1 MLWCAKGAHARAR
14 SERARAGHVATI
26 MADGG
31 SSQSSGAPS
40 CGLRRWKLSCLD
52 IVVPEGTNTSE
63 LAVAS
68 YVDVDE
74 ALPLEPFANR
84 KIAGPLDRD
93 QAIAARRVQAEMHEA
108 TVGGSSAVRGYAHWL
123 VTRAHDRD
131 LSPLVVLRETFEHT
145 GTRIWHG
152 AWVHRA
158 WALANAAVFRDKYV
172 VELGAGCGLLGIS
185 VAVACGPRSVW
196 LSDFR
201 GHFRS
206 EATVMHLLRDN
217 VASNRARLP
226 LEPACLRVL
235 ELDWSQPTKPV
246 EWSMDAAQPPAEDSP
261 RSSAEAAAAAAGL
274 LAGAVRCRDR
284 HRSAV
289 LYRRRT
295 AAGGAAAA
303 LAEPPA
309 RRGVRAQ
316 QCAPDGR
323 RRVRGRMRGA
333 PAARRGDLVR
343 RDGGRGARR
352 GDVHARRRGKAG
364 PQGRLRSLPRDVV
377 RS

>member
-1 MLWCAKGAHARAR
+1 
-14 SERARAGHVATI
+14 

-40 CGLRRWKLSCLD
+40 CGLRRWKLSRLD

-108 TVGGSSAVRGYAHWL
+108 TVGGSSA
-123 VTRAHDRD
+123 
-131 LSPLVVLRETFEHT
+131 
-145 GTRIWHG
+145 
-152 AWVHRA
+152 WVHRA
-158 WALANAAVFRDKYV
+158 WALANAAVFRDKSV

-185 VAVACGPRSVW
+185 VAAACGPRSVW

-261 RSSAEAAAAAAGL
+261 RSSAEAAAAAAEPARDCSWAPCDVVIATEVLYSIEGARL
-274 LAGAVRCRDR
+274 LAALLPHWLSRPHGA
-284 HRSAV
+284 AYV
-289 LYRRRT
+289 LNNARRT
-295 AAGGAAAA
+295 GVDAFAAACEAHQLRVEEISCGETVDEA
-303 LAEPPA
+303 LAAATCTLGGEERQGP
-309 RRGVRAQ
+309 RDDYVHFRVMW
-316 QCAPDGR
+316 CAPDVSTTG
-323 RRVRGRMRGA
+323 
-333 PAARRGDLVR
+333 L
-343 RDGGRGARR
+343 
-352 GDVHARRRGKAG
+352 
-364 PQGRLRSLPRDVV
+364 
-377 RS
+377 